1 MSNIIPLFFFLM
13 VVHLHFLFKRLKQFL
28 YSYFTHIKS
37 LFYFNIY
44 IPLCF
49 NVSRIYL
56 NRHNRSQVFTL
67 LHVDK
72 CTLWSLSFWDFIIAN
87 IYYNLLI
94 AILWSVLKW
103 FHAFINFTLINKIT
117 ISGFIYMY
125 LETFRTRYVLYYCKK
140 KKILKICHIL
150 FQSFLCGLYWLVSF
164 LITKICYTFF
174 SSSNIWINTCTN
186 IFTSQLL
193 F

>member
-28 YSYFTHIKS
+28 YYYFTHIKS

-125 LETFRTRYVLYYCKK
+125 LETFGTRYVLYYCKK
-140 KKILKICHIL
+140 KKYLRFVTFCFNLSFVDFIDWWVFLLQKFVIHFFFLKYLDKH
-150 FQSFLCGLYWLVSF
+150 LY
-164 LITKICYTFF
+164 
-174 SSSNIWINTCTN
+174 
-186 IFTSQLL
+186 
-193 F
+193 